1 MFKVAIKGIL
11 AHKFRIVLTSIAVV
25 LGVSFMTGTLVLSD
39 TISRT
44 FDNLI
49 TNVNGGLSA
58 QVRAKAAFKDE
69 QGNQQRNRIDA
80 SLVDTIRNVPGVKD
94 AEVSV
99 TGFAVIVG
107 PNGKGLNASG
117 NGPPPLA
124 FAWDPSTTLNP
135 VHLIAGHAPTA
146 ADDIVIDKRSADTT
160 HYKVGDKIRIVTVS
174 STGTSAIY
182 RLSGIGKFG
191 TADSPAGATLTFFR
205 PDVAERLL
213 ASPGKVDAIQIA
225 ADSGISQA
233 TLVQRL
239 RDALHGQRG
248 IEVASGTSVVSEQ
261 QNNFHDQFKFFTVFL
276 LVFAIV
282 ALIVG
287 SFVIYNTFSIT
298 VAQRTRENAL
308 LRAVGASRRQ
318 IVVSVFLEALTTGV
332 VASVIG
338 LGLGVVAASG
348 LKALL
353 GALNIDIP
361 AGGTVVKAS
370 TIRATLI
377 VGILVTVSASL
388 IPVFKAARVPP
399 IAAMR
404 DVALE
409 RTKAGW
415 KRIVAGAIVTLLG
428 VLNLLSGLFGGGS
441 NAGLAIASGALII
454 FVGIT
459 ILGPLIAR
467 PAVRLIGWPL
477 PRLLGVTGRLAREN
491 ALRNPKRTS
500 ATAAALMIGVG
511 LVGFVTIFAASAT
524 KSINHVI
531 DKGFKADF
539 IVNTSGFG
547 SALPPTIET
556 DLAKVPGV
564 KVATG
569 LKIGT
574 VKIGSSVHQIEGVE
588 PAVVNDLFDVG
599 VTQGSLTEL
608 GSDGIAVY
616 TNTAKSKHWVIGS
629 TVRVQFAKTG
639 TKSLIVRA
647 LYNEQ
652 AFAGQYV
659 ISLATYR
666 ANFDDLTDAL
676 VLLKAAP
683 GQAEAVRAPVKAV
696 LDRYPQG
703 KLQDAKG
710 FKAEQAKQF
719 SQIVNLVYALLLMAI
734 IIAVFGI
741 AITLAL
747 SIFERTR
754 EIGLLRAVGMSSGQ
768 VWATVQ
774 WESVII
780 ALFGTLLGL
789 VIAVFFGWVLV
800 QALKDQGIDQFSVP
814 PIRLLIIVVLGAVFG
829 TLAAVYPGRRASRMN
844 VLEAIATE

>member
-1 MFKVAIKGIL
+1 MWKVAIKGIL
-11 AHKFRIVLTSIAVV
+11 AHKFRIVLTSISVV

-58 QVRAKAAFKDE
+58 QVRAKAAFKDQ

-80 SLVDTIRNVPGVKD
+80 SLLDIVRTTPGVKD

-99 TGFAVIVG
+99 SGFAIIVG

-124 FAWDPSTTLNP
+124 FAWNPSPQLNP
-135 VHLIAGHAPTA
+135 VHLVARKPPTA
-146 ADDIVIDKRSADTT
+146 ADDVVIDKKSADTT
-160 HYKVGDKIRIVTVS
+160 HYTVGSRVRIVTVS
-174 STGTSAIY
+174 STGRSAIY
-182 RLSGIGKFG
+182 RVSGIGKFG
-191 TADSPAGATLTFFR
+191 SADSPAGATLTFFR

-213 ASPGKVDAIQIA
+213 AAPGKVDAIQIA
-225 ADSGISQA
+225 AKPGVSQA
-233 TLVQRL
+233 TLVKNLKAAL
-239 RDALHGQRG
+239 RGQKG
-248 IEVASGTSVVSEQ
+248 IEVASGASVVQEQ

-318 IVVSVFLEALTTGV
+318 ITMAVFLEALTTGV

-338 LGLGVVAASG
+338 LGLGIVAASG

-361 AGGTVVKAS
+361 AGGTVLKSS
-370 TIRATLI
+370 TIRTSLV
-377 VGILVTVSASL
+377 VGILVTVLASL

-404 DVALE
+404 EVALE
-409 RTKAGW
+409 RTSAGL
-415 KRIVAGAIVTLLG
+415 KRIIAGAIVTVLG
-428 VLNLLSGLFGGGS
+428 VLSLLSGLFGGGS
-441 NAGLAIASGALII
+441 NAGSAVGLGAFVI
-454 FVGIT
+454 FIGVT

-467 PAVRLIGWPL
+467 PAARLIGWPL
-477 PRLLGVTGRLAREN
+477 PRLLGVTGQLAREN
-491 ALRNPKRTS
+491 AMRNPKRTS

-524 KSINHVI
+524 ASVNHVI
-531 DKGFKADF
+531 DHAFKADY

-547 SALPPTIET
+547 AALPPTIET
-556 DLAKVPGV
+556 DLAKLPGV
-564 KVATG
+564 KIASG
-569 LKIGT
+569 LKVGS
-574 VKIGSSVHQIEGVE
+574 VKIGSSVQQVEGVD
-588 PAVVNDLFDVG
+588 PAVVDRLFDVG
-599 VTQGSLTEL
+599 VSQGKLTDL
-608 GSDGIAVY
+608 GTDGIAVY
-616 TNTAKSKHWVIGS
+616 KNTAKSHHWVLGS
-629 TVRVQFAKTG
+629 KIPVQFAKTG
-639 TKSLIVRA
+639 VKRLTVRA
-647 LYNEQ
+647 IYDQQ
-652 AFAGQYV
+652 ALAGPYV
-659 ISLATYR
+659 ISLATYH

-676 VLLKAAP
+676 ILIKAEP
-683 GQAEAVRAPVKAV
+683 GKAEAVRGPLLNV
-696 LDRYPQG
+696 LKRYPQG
-703 KLQDAKG
+703 KLEDAAQ
-710 FKAEQAKQF
+710 FKHEQAKQLD
-719 SQIVNLVYALLLMAI
+719 QIVNLIYALLLMAI

-747 SIFERTR
+747 SIFERTH

-768 VWATVQ
+768 VWGTV
-774 WESVII
+774 ELEAVII

-789 VIAVFFGWVLV
+789 VIAVFFGWSLV
-800 QALKDQGIDQFSVP
+800 KALKDQGIDQFAVP
-814 PIRLLIIVVLGAVFG
+814 PIRLLIIVILGALFG
-829 TLAAVYPGRRASRMN
+829 MLAAVYPGRRASRMD
-844 VLEAIATE
+844 VLDAIATE

>member
-1 MFKVAIKGIL
+1 MWKVAIKGIL

-58 QVRAKAAFKDE
+58 QVRAKSAFKDE
-69 QGNQQRNRIDA
+69 QGQEQRNRIDA
-80 SLVDTIRNVPGVKD
+80 SLLDIVRKVPGVKD
-94 AEVSV
+94 AEISV

-124 FAWDPSTTLNP
+124 FAWNPSSTLNP
-135 VHLIAGHAPTA
+135 VHLVAGKAPTA
-146 ADDIVIDKRSADTT
+146 ADEIVIDKHSADTT
-160 HYKVGDKIRIVTVS
+160 HYRVGSLIRVVTVS
-174 STGTSAIY
+174 SKGTSAIY
-182 RLSGIGKFG
+182 RLSGIAKFG
-191 TADSPAGATLTFFR
+191 SADSPAGATLTFFR

-213 ASPGKVDAIQIA
+213 ASPGKVDSIQIA
-225 ADSGISQA
+225 AEPGVAQSK
-233 TLVQRL
+233 LVADL
-239 RDALHGQRG
+239 RTALHGQSG
-248 IEVASGTSVVSEQ
+248 IEVASGASVVQEQ

-318 IVVSVFLEALTTGV
+318 VTTSVFLEALTTGI

-338 LGLGVVAASG
+338 LALGILAASG

-353 GALNIDIP
+353 GVLHIDIP
-361 AGGTVVKAS
+361 AGGTVVKAG
-370 TIRATLI
+370 TIRASLI
-377 VGILVTVSASL
+377 VGIVVTVLASL

-404 DVALE
+404 EVALE
-409 RTKAGW
+409 RTNAGI
-415 KRIVAGAIVTLLG
+415 KRIIAGVIVTVIG
-428 VLNLLSGLFGGGS
+428 VLSLLSGLFGGGS
-441 NAGLAIASGALII
+441 NAGGAVGFGAFII
-454 FVGIT
+454 FIGVT

-467 PAVRLIGWPL
+467 PAARLIGWPL
-477 PRLLGVTGRLAREN
+477 PRLLGVTGQLAREN
-491 ALRNPKRTS
+491 AMRNPKRTS

-511 LVGFVTIFAASAT
+511 LVGFVTIFASSAT
-524 KSINHVI
+524 ASINHVI
-531 DKGFKADF
+531 DHAFRADY

-547 SALPPTIET
+547 STLPPQIES

-564 KVATG
+564 KIASG
-569 LKIGT
+569 LKIGSMK
-574 VKIGSSVHQIEGVE
+574 VGSSVHQVEGIE
-588 PAVVNDLFDVG
+588 PAVVDELFGIG
-599 VTQGSLTEL
+599 VTQGKLTDL

-616 TNTAKSKHWVIGS
+616 KNTATSKHLVIGS
-629 TVRVQFAKTG
+629 SVAVQFAKTG
-639 TKSLIVRA
+639 VQHLTVRA
-647 LYNEQ
+647 IYNEQ
-652 AFAGQYV
+652 ALAGQYV

-666 ANFDDLTDAL
+666 ANFTDLTDAL
-676 VLLKAAP
+676 ILVKAQP
-683 GQAEAVRAPVKAV
+683 GQAEKVRTDLESV
-696 LDRYPQG
+696 LKRYPQG
-703 KLQDAKG
+703 KLQDAKQY
-710 FKAEQAKQF
+710 KADQAKQF

-747 SIFERTR
+747 SIFERTH
-754 EIGLLRAVGMSSGQ
+754 EIGLLRAVGMSSAQ
-768 VWATVQ
+768 VWGTVEL
-774 WESVII
+774 ESVII

-789 VIAVFFGWVLV
+789 VIAVFFGWALV
-800 QALKDQGIDQFSVP
+800 QALKDQGIDQFAVP

-829 TLAAVYPGRRASRMN
+829 IVAAIYPGRRASRMN
-844 VLEAIATE
+844 VLDAIATE

>member
-1 MFKVAIKGIL
+1 MWKVAIKGIL
-11 AHKFRIVLTSIAVV
+11 AHKFRIVLTSISVV

-39 TISRT
+39 TIGRT

-58 QVRAKAAFKDE
+58 QIRAKAAFKDQ
-69 QGNQQRNRIDA
+69 QGTQQRKRIDA
-80 SLVDTIRNVPGVKD
+80 SLVDAVRKVPGVKD
-94 AEVSV
+94 AEISV

-135 VHLIAGHAPTA
+135 MRLVAGKAPTA
-146 ADDIVIDKRSADTT
+146 ADDVVIDKHSADTT
-160 HYKVGDKIRIVTVS
+160 HYRVGDRFRIVTVS

-191 TADSPAGATLTFFR
+191 SADSPAGATLTFFR

-213 ASPGKVDAIQIA
+213 AQPGKVDSIQIA
-225 ADSGISQA
+225 ADSGVSQA

-239 RDALHGQRG
+239 RVALRGQQG
-248 IEVASGTSVVSEQ
+248 IEVATGASVVQEQ
-261 QNNFHDQFKFFTVFL
+261 QSNFHDQFKFFTVFL
-276 LVFAIV
+276 LIFAIV

-318 IVVSVFLEALTTGV
+318 ITISVFLEALTTGV

-338 LGLGVVAASG
+338 LVLGVAAASG

-353 GALNIDIP
+353 GVLHVDIP
-361 AGGTVVKAS
+361 AGGTVVKAG
-370 TIRATLI
+370 TIRTSLI
-377 VGILVTVSASL
+377 VGIIVTVLASL
-388 IPVFKAARVPP
+388 IPAFKAARVPP

-404 DVALE
+404 EVALE
-409 RTKAGW
+409 RTSAGF
-415 KRIVAGAIVTLLG
+415 KRIIGGAIVTLLG
-428 VLNLLSGLFGGGS
+428 VLSLLNGLFGGGS
-441 NAGLAIASGALII
+441 NAGAAVGLGAFII
-454 FVGIT
+454 FVGVT

-467 PAVRLIGWPL
+467 PAARLIGWPL

-491 ALRNPKRTS
+491 AMRNPKRTS

-524 KSINHVI
+524 ASVNHVI
-531 DKGFKADF
+531 DKAFRADY
-539 IVNTSGFG
+539 IVNTSGF
-547 SALPPTIET
+547 AATLPPQIET
-556 DLAKVPGV
+556 DLAKVPGI
-564 KVATG
+564 KIASG
-569 LKIGT
+569 LKFGSVKIGT
-574 VKIGSSVHQIEGVE
+574 SVHQIEGIE
-588 PAVVNDLFDVG
+588 PSVVDQLFDIG
-599 VTQGSLTEL
+599 VAQGSLRSL
-608 GSDGIAVY
+608 GTDGIAVY
-616 TNTAKSKHWVIGS
+616 KNTAKSKHLVIGS
-629 TVRVQFAKTG
+629 TLPVEFAKTG
-639 TKSLIVRA
+639 TQRLTVRA
-647 LYNEQ
+647 IYNEQ
-652 AFAGQYV
+652 ALAGQYV

-666 ANFDDLTDAL
+666 ANFDDLTDGLIL
-676 VLLKAAP
+676 VKAEP
-683 GQAEAVRAPVKAV
+683 GQAAKVRPGLEAVLK
-696 LDRYPQG
+696 RYPQG
-703 KLQDAKG
+703 KLQDAQG
-710 FKAEQAKQF
+710 FKAAQAKQF
-719 SQIVNLVYALLLMAI
+719 SQIVNLIYALLLMAI

-747 SIFERTR
+747 SIFERTH

-789 VIAVFFGWVLV
+789 VIAVFFGWALV
-800 QALKDQGIDQFSVP
+800 QALKDQGIDQFAVP
-814 PIRLLIIVVLGAVFG
+814 PLRLLIIVVMGAVFG
-829 TLAAVYPGRRASRMN
+829 TLAALYPGWHSSRMN

>member
-1 MFKVAIKGIL
+1 MWKVSIKGIL
-11 AHKFRIVLTSIAVV
+11 AHKIRIVLTSIAVV

-39 TISRT
+39 TISHT

-49 TNVNGGLSA
+49 TNVNSGLSA
-58 QVRAKAAFKDE
+58 QIRATASFKDQ
-69 QGNQQRNRIDA
+69 QGNEQRNRIDA
-80 SLVDTIRNVPGVKD
+80 SILGTVRQVPGVKD
-94 AEVSV
+94 AELNVQ
-99 TGFAVIVG
+99 GFAVIVG
-107 PNGKGLNASG
+107 RNGKGLNASG

-124 FAWDPSTTLNP
+124 FAWDPSPTLNP
-135 VHLIAGHAPTA
+135 VKLVAGNAPVA
-146 ADDIVIDKRSADTT
+146 ADDVVIDKRSADLT
-160 HYKVGDKIRIVTVS
+160 HYRVGDRVRIVTVS
-174 STGTSAIY
+174 TTGTSAIY
-182 RLSGIGKFG
+182 RISGIGKFG

-213 ASPGKVDAIQIA
+213 ASPGKVDSIQIA
-225 ADSGISQA
+225 ADPGVSQS

-239 RDALHGQRG
+239 RAAVGGQPG
-248 IEVASGTSVVSEQ
+248 IEVVTGSSVVQEQ

-318 IVVSVFLEALTTGV
+318 ITTSVLLEALTTGV

-353 GALNIDIP
+353 AALNIDIP
-361 AGGTVVKAS
+361 AGGIVVKVG
-370 TIRATLI
+370 TIRTALI
-377 VGILVTVSASL
+377 VGVLVTLLASL

-404 DVALE
+404 DVAIE
-409 RTKAGW
+409 RTRAGRG
-415 KRIVAGAIVTLLG
+415 RIIAGVIVTVIG

-441 NAGLAIASGALII
+441 NAGFAIATGALII
-454 FVGIT
+454 FVGVT

-467 PAVRLIGWPL
+467 PAARLIGWPL

-491 ALRNPKRTS
+491 AMRNPKRTS

-511 LVGFVTIFAASAT
+511 LVGFVTIFASSAT
-524 KSINHVI
+524 ASINHVI
-531 DKGFKADF
+531 DTAFRADY

-547 SALPPTIET
+547 SALPPQIET

-564 KVATG
+564 KIASG
-569 LKIGT
+569 LKVGS

-588 PAVVNDLFDVG
+588 PSVVDELFNVG
-599 VTQGSLTEL
+599 VTQGSLTDL
-608 GSDGIAVY
+608 GTDGIAVY
-616 TNTAKSKHWVIGS
+616 KNTAKSKHLVIGS
-629 TVRVQFAKTG
+629 TLPVEFAKTG
-639 TKSLIVRA
+639 TKDLTVRA
-647 LYNEQ
+647 IYNEQ
-652 AFAGQYV
+652 ALAGQYV
-659 ISLATYR
+659 ISLQTYR
-666 ANFDDLTDAL
+666 ANFDDQTDAL
-676 VLLKAAP
+676 ILVKAAT
-683 GQAEAVRAPVKAV
+683 GEANAIRAGVDAV
-696 LDRYPQG
+696 IKRYPEG
-703 KLQDAKG
+703 KLQDAAQ
-710 FKAEQAKQF
+710 FKAAQAKQF
-719 SQIVNLVYALLLMAI
+719 TQIVNLVYALLLMAI

-747 SIFERTR
+747 SIFERTH
-754 EIGLLRAVGMSSGQ
+754 EIGLLRAVGMGSGQ
-768 VWATVQ
+768 VWTTVE
-774 WESVII
+774 WEAVII

-789 VIAVFFGWVLV
+789 VISLFFGWILV
-800 QALKDQGIDQFSVP
+800 QALKDQGIDQFSVA
-814 PIRLLIIVVLGAVFG
+814 PIRLFVIVVLGAVFG
-829 TLAAVYPGRRASRMN
+829 TLAALYPGWRASRMN

>member
-1 MFKVAIKGIL
+1 MWKVAIKGIL

-49 TNVNGGLSA
+49 TNVNSGLSA
-58 QVRAKAAFKDE
+58 QVRAKAAFKDQ
-69 QGNQQRNRIDA
+69 QGNEQRTRIDA
-80 SLVDTIRNVPGVKD
+80 SLVDTVRKVPGVKD

-99 TGFAVIVG
+99 QGFAVIVG
-107 PNGKGLNASG
+107 PNGKGLNATG

-124 FAWDPSTTLNP
+124 FAWNPSPTLNP
-135 VHLIAGHAPTA
+135 VHLVAGHAPVA
-146 ADDIVIDKRSADTT
+146 ADDVVIDKHSADRT
-160 HYKVGDKIRIVTVS
+160 HYSVGDRIRIVTVS

-213 ASPGKVDAIQIA
+213 ASPGKVDSIQIA
-225 ADSGISQA
+225 ADSGVSQS
-233 TLVQRL
+233 TLVGRI
-239 RDALHGQRG
+239 RTALQGQRG
-248 IEVASGTSVVSEQ
+248 IEVASGASVVQEQ

-318 IVVSVFLEALTTGV
+318 ITVSVFLEALTTGI

-338 LGLGVVAASG
+338 LLLGVVAASG

-353 GALNIDIP
+353 GVLNIDIP

-370 TIRATLI
+370 TIRATLV
-377 VGILVTVSASL
+377 VGILVTVLASL

-409 RTKAGW
+409 RTSAGF
-415 KRIVAGAIVTLLG
+415 KRIIAGGIVTALG

-441 NAGLAIASGALII
+441 NAGIAIATGALII
-454 FVGIT
+454 FVGVT

-477 PRLLGVTGRLAREN
+477 PRLIGVTGRLAREN

-511 LVGFVTIFAASAT
+511 LVGFVTIFASSAT
-524 KSINHVI
+524 ASINHVI
-531 DKGFKADF
+531 DNGFRADY

-547 SALPPTIET
+547 STLPPQIES
-556 DLAKVPGV
+556 DLIQVPGIDIASGV
-564 KVATG
+564 
-569 LKIGT
+569 KIGS

-588 PAVVNDLFDVG
+588 PSVVNELFDVG
-599 VTQGSLTEL
+599 VTKGNLADL
-608 GSDGIAVY
+608 GFDGIAVY
-616 TNTAKSKHWVIGS
+616 KNTAKSKHWVIGS
-629 TVRVQFAKTG
+629 VVPVQFAKTG
-639 TKSLIVRA
+639 TQHLTVRA
-647 LYNEQ
+647 IYNEQ
-652 AFAGQYV
+652 VFAGQYV
-659 ISLATYR
+659 TSVATYR

-676 VLLKAAP
+676 VLVKAAP
-683 GQAEAVRAPVKAV
+683 GQAESVRSDLESV
-696 LDRYPQG
+696 LKRYPQG
-703 KLQDAKG
+703 KLQDAAQ
-710 FKAEQAKQF
+710 FKADQAKQF
-719 SQIVNLVYALLLMAI
+719 RQIVNLVYALLLMAI

-754 EIGLLRAVGMSSGQ
+754 EIGLLRAVGMSSRQ

-800 QALKDQGIDQFSVP
+800 QALKDQGIDQFSLP
-814 PIRLLIIVVLGAVFG
+814 PIRLLVIVVLGAIFG
-829 TLAAVYPGRRASRMN
+829 TVAAVYPGRRASRMN
-844 VLEAIATE
+844 VLDAIATE